1 MITLEKARQIIS
13 NVPEDKAFWLADGH
27 KLMNLK
33 ELRNALTTI
42 PPDVFNHHV
51 NDQRNDF
58 ANWTRDVVRDPDLSD
73 DLRKTR
79 TQHLTLLKVNARI
92 RELES
97 IVQPKVTRVSISPVR
112 VTIRHHAAKKKT
124 SKTKKHSRKSS
135 SKKKRR

>member
-1 MITLEKARQIIS
+1 MVITLEKARQIIS

-27 KLMNLK
+27 KLMSLK

-42 PPDVFNHHV
+42 PSDVFNHHV

-58 ANWTRDVVRDPDLSD
+58 ANWTKDVVRDSDLSD
-73 DLRKTR
+73 ELRKTR

-97 IVQPKVTRVSISPVR
+97 IVQPKFTRVSISPVR
-112 VTIRHHAAKKKT
+112 VTIKHHSAKKKS
-124 SKTKKHSRKSS
+124 SKPKKHAKKSH
-135 SKKKRR
+135 KKKRR